1 MAGGKGIKLFRIATE
16 INIGKDAIVEFLQS
30 KGFEVENKPTATLT
44 EEMVELVHDK
54 FKKEMIVAEKQREKI
69 EKHKQIR
76 KTSTEAGGK
85 PSESSAKLK
94 ESGKSV
100 SKEKT
105 VETPSKPIEVKTETE
120 KVKAKIEKPPESEKI
135 SIPETKKLHIL
146 DKIDLDAISSKDKK
160 KPSKKKSEKE
170 QEELIQHPIKAE
182 KPEDK
187 QQKPT
192 LKEKKEEIHADK
204 EKIEEIGKPETQQ
217 IVSEVEE
224 ESVKIDAELVIGKE
238 ITEEIP
244 SEDRPKGKKKRRK
257 KKIAQVQIEP
267 GVAPKLRGLTIVG
280 KIELNKE
287 QLEEI
292 KDRKVKKG
300 RRFDEDEEEADIL
313 AKGKFLKS
321 KKKIKGKLKE
331 RVVEKARVPDKKKKR
346 RISVRDLITDDDID
360 KAIKQTL
367 AGMEESSSVSQRSRM
382 RRKRSAEREAEQL
395 RLSEEKEQ
403 EGKKIQLSE
412 FVTTNDLAN
421 LMGVNPSEIIMK
433 CMELGLMVSINQRL
447 DKDTITVIADDY
459 DYTVEFLDEKA
470 VQILQ
475 DFEEDDNEEDL
486 SPRSPIV
493 TVMGHVDHGKTS
505 LLDFIRNSNVVAGE
519 AGGITQHIG
528 AYRVA
533 MHDGKYITFLD
544 TPGHEAFTAMR
555 ARGAQVTDIVVLVIA
570 ADDSV
575 MPQTIEAI
583 SHAQAANV
591 KIVVA
596 INKIDKPDSNPERIK
611 QQLTDYN
618 ILVEEWGGNHQ
629 CVEISAKTGKNVE
642 LLLEKILLEA
652 ELLELK
658 ANYNRKARCAIIEA
672 NMDRGFGTV
681 ATIVVQKGKLS
692 IGDAFVAGV
701 SSGRVRA
708 MFDERSRK
716 VEVAEPS
723 MPVRVIGFDGL
734 PEAGDILAAVDTD
747 VEARAI
753 ANDRQ
758 QLKREQSLRQVHH
771 VTLDEISKE
780 IKLGGIKDLHLI
792 IKGDV
797 GGSVEALSDSLLR
810 LSHEEVRI
818 SILHKG
824 VGSITESDVML
835 AVASNAVIIGFQ
847 VSPTAKARKLAEK
860 EGIDIRLYSIIY
872 DAIDEVKLA
881 LEGMLTPEL
890 REEINA
896 SVEIR
901 KVFKISKLG
910 QIAGCYVLEGKI
922 TRNDRVRLLRDGLPV
937 YNGTIHSLKRNKD
950 DVKEVESGYECGI
963 ILDGFQNFEEGDT
976 IQAYKLLEIKRT
988 L

>member
-1 MAGGKGIKLFRIATE
+1 MAAGKGIKLFRIATE

-30 KGFEVENKPTATLT
+30 KGFAIENKPTATLT
-44 EEMVELVHDK
+44 EQMIELVHDK
-54 FKKEMIVAEKQREKI
+54 FKREMIAAEKQREKI

-76 KTSTEAGGK
+76 KSTSELTSKSEDAALKTKEIPK
-85 PSESSAKLK
+85 PTVK
-94 ESGKSV
+94 EREPEKP
-100 SKEKT
+100 KT
-105 VETPSKPIEVKTETE
+105 VEVKVETE
-120 KVKAKIEKPPESEKI
+120 KAKTKVEKEKVVVSEKI
-135 SIPETKKLHIL
+135 SVPETKKLHII
-146 DKIDLDAISSKDKK
+146 DKIDLDAISLKDKK
-160 KPSKKKSEKE
+160 KPSRKKPAKAKE
-170 QEELIQHPIKAE
+170 EIKPQPPIEE
-182 KPEDK
+182 KPK
-187 QQKPT
+187 KPAI
-192 LKEKKEEIHADK
+192 KEKKEAEIPK
-204 EKIEEIGKPETQQ
+204 EKVKVKIETLKPEKEKVISVEISKKVQ
-217 IVSEVEE
+217 EVIEFKEE
-224 ESVKIDAELVIGKE
+224 VKPVEDLVI
-238 ITEEIP
+238 TEKP
-244 SEDRPKGKKKRRK
+244 RGKKKRRK

-280 KIELNKE
+280 KIVLNKE

-292 KDRKVKKG
+292 KDRKERKG
-300 RRFDEDEEEADIL
+300 KRFDEDDDEVGIIG
-313 AKGKFLKS
+313 KGKFLKS
-321 KKKIKGKLKE
+321 RKKLKGKIKE
-331 RVVEKARVPDKKKKR
+331 RVIDKVRITDKKKKR

-360 KAIKQTL
+360 RAIKQTL
-367 AGMEESSSVSQRSRM
+367 AGMEESSSVSLRSRM
-382 RRKRSAEREAEQL
+382 RSKRRAEREAEEL
-395 RLSEEKEQ
+395 RRSEEKEL

-412 FVTTNDLAN
+412 FVTTSDLAN
-421 LMGVNPSEIIMK
+421 LMGVNPSEIIVK

-447 DKDTITVIADDY
+447 DKDTIIIIADDY

-470 VQILQ
+470 MQILQ
-475 DFEEDDNEEDL
+475 DFEEEDEEENLL
-486 SPRSPIV
+486 SRSPIV

-575 MPQTIEAI
+575 MPQTVEAI

-591 KIVVA
+591 KIIVA
-596 INKIDKPDSNPERIK
+596 INKIDKPEAKAERIK

-618 ILVEEWGGNHQ
+618 ILVEEWGGKHQ
-629 CVEISAKTGKNVE
+629 SVEISAKTGKNVDH
-642 LLLEKILLEA
+642 LLEKILLEA

-658 ANYNRKARCAIIEA
+658 SNYKRKARCAIIEA
-672 NMDRGFGTV
+672 NMDKGFGTV
-681 ATIVVQKGKLS
+681 ASVVVQKGTLK

-708 MFDERSRK
+708 MFDERSRR
-716 VEVAEPS
+716 VDEATPS

-734 PEAGDILAAVDTD
+734 PEAGDILAVVDSD
-747 VEARAI
+747 IEARAI
-753 ANDRQ
+753 ANDRH
-758 QLKREQSLRQVHH
+758 QLKREQSLRQVRH
-771 VTLDEISKE
+771 VTLDDISKE
-780 IKLGGIKDLHLI
+780 IKLGGVKDLHMI

-810 LSHEEVRI
+810 LSQDEVRI

-835 AVASNAVIIGFQ
+835 AVASNAVVIGFQ

-890 REEINA
+890 REEVSATI
-896 SVEIR
+896 EIR

-910 QIAGCYVLEGKI
+910 HIAGCYVQEGKI
-922 TRNDRVRLLRDGLPV
+922 SRNDRVRLLRDGLPV

-963 ILDGFQNFEEGDT
+963 ILDGFQDFEEGDA

-988 L
+988 LN